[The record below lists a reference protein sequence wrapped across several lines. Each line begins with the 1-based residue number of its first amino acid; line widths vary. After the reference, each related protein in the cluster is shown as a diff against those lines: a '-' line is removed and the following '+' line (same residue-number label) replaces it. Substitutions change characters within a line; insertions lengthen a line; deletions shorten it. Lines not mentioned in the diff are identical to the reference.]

1 MMLLSFS
8 LAFSFQ
14 HFVTLTPKL
23 FLKKRKMNSRIVLRQ
38 LTKLTPLRAIPQMNR
53 LTQRNIMTKSQ
64 GIWTH
69 RLNAQRMSSL
79 LGHQQGK

>member
-1 MMLLSFS
+1 
-8 LAFSFQ
+8 
-14 HFVTLTPKL
+14 
-23 FLKKRKMNSRIVLRQ
+23 MNSRIVLRQ

-79 LGHQQGK
+79 LGRQQGK